1 MPKVKGRKQRKLRKD
16 RINFLMRLC
25 PRQHQQLKRLAEH
38 RQETIALIIERY
50 LEYMLL
56 GEIARLDRE
65 QEQERMAV
73 AVVPNFEAE
82 LYQEAYSEVESLVG
96 LAWLKMDY
104 KRRRALAFLTMFPYE
119 AGHRLARMMGMTRQG
134 FQKIKESEV
143 GLKVINHFSDRSLWS
158 KRPQLLRSVVE
169 KAIESENPSWSELAL
184 RIFGEYSTKVARVT
198 VAIEDQQAKMPMDL
212 DRELIERAKL
222 LNMTPKRFEQ
232 LWANNES

>member
-1 MPKVKGRKQRKLRKD
+1 MPKVKGIKQRKLIKD
-16 RINFLMRLC
+16 RINFLTRLC
-25 PRQHQQLKRLAEH
+25 PKQHQQLKRLAEQ

-56 GEIARLDRE
+56 GEIAQLDRE
-65 QEQERMAV
+65 QEQERLAV

-96 LAWLKMDY
+96 SAWLRMGE
-104 KRRRALAFLTMFPYE
+104 KRRRALAFLAMFPYE
-119 AGHRLARMMGMTRQG
+119 AGHRLARMMGITRQG

-158 KRPQLLRSVVE
+158 KRPQLLQSVVE
-169 KAIESENPSWSELAL
+169 KAIESENPSWSELAV
-184 RIFGEYSTKVARVT
+184 RILGQYSTKVERVT
-198 VAIEDQQAKMPMDL
+198 VTLENQPTKIPADL
-212 DRELIERAKL
+212 DRELIEQAKL

>member
-16 RINFLMRLC
+16 RINFSMRLC
-25 PRQHQQLKRLAEH
+25 PKQHQQLKRLAEQ

-96 LAWLKMDY
+96 SAWLKIGE
-104 KRRRALAFLTMFPYE
+104 KRRRALAFLAMFPYE

-134 FQKIKESEV
+134 FQKIKESEA
-143 GLKVINHFSDRSLWS
+143 GLKFINHFSDQSLWS
-158 KRPQLLRSVVE
+158 KRSQLLQSVVE

-184 RIFGEYSTKVARVT
+184 SIFGEYSTKVERVT
-198 VAIEDQQAKMPMDL
+198 VTLENQQTKIPADL
-212 DRELIERAKL
+212 DRELLSRL
-222 LNMTPKRFEQ
+222 
-232 LWANNES
+232 SY

>member
-65 QEQERMAV
+65 QEQEQMAV

-96 LAWLKMDY
+96 SAWLKMGE
-104 KRRRALAFLTMFPYE
+104 KRRRALAFLAMFPYE

-158 KRPQLLRSVVE
+158 KRPQLLQSVVE

-184 RIFGEYSTKVARVT
+184 RIFRNY
-198 VAIEDQQAKMPMDL
+198 
-212 DRELIERAKL
+212 
-222 LNMTPKRFEQ
+222 
-232 LWANNES
+232 